1 MMPRRLA
8 VIDRR
13 STDLIAFPRVR
24 VEEAGMDV
32 TTFGHEAIRCVN
44 QVWRAAAMGD
54 YAAMAQHLSR
64 LEAKAHD
71 VIALG
76 LSLSGDVADAPAL
89 CPDHIAAPSHGRA
102 A

>member
-1 MMPRRLA
+1 MARRLT
-8 VIDRR
+8 VLDGR
-13 STDLIAFPRVR
+13 STDLIAFPRSR
-24 VEEAGMDV
+24 GEEAGMDV

-54 YAAMAQHLSR
+54 FAAMAQHLSR

-76 LSLSGDVADAPAL
+76 QSLSGDVASAPAI
-89 CPDHIAAPSHGRA
+89 CPDHIAAPNHGHA